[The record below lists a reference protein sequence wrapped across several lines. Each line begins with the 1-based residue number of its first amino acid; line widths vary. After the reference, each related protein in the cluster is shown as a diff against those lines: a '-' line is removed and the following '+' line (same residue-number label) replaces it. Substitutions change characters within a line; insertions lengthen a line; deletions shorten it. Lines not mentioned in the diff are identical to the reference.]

1 MSEEV
6 KIVITLKGHTA
17 SIGVQKPG
25 CDPTFSKVEGDLP
38 AVLESV
44 PGLVEEAQR
53 SWNANPRYPKCETP
67 LTPQSPPITVASQR
81 SSQRQTATASQ
92 PTMF

>member
-6 KIVITLKGHTA
+6 KIVISLKEQAA
-17 SIGVQKPG
+17 SIGVQKPD
-25 CDPTFSKVEGDLP
+25 CDPVFSRVEGDLP

-53 SWNANPRYPKCETP
+53 SWDSNPRNPKCETP
-67 LTPQSPPITVASQR
+67 LTPPAPPAT
-81 SSQRQTATASQ
+81 QRQPKSQ

>member
-6 KIVITLKGHTA
+6 KIVITLKEQAA
-17 SIGVQKPG
+17 SVGVQKPE
-25 CDPTFSKVEGDLP
+25 CDPVFSRVEGDLL
-38 AVLESV
+38 AVLESI

-53 SWNANPRYPKCETP
+53 SWDSNPRNPKCETD
-67 LTPQSPPITVASQR
+67 LTPPSPPATQR
-81 SSQRQTATASQ
+81 SSQRQAQATSQ

>member
-6 KIVITLKGHTA
+6 KIVITLKGQVA
-17 SIGVQKPG
+17 SIGVWKPD
-25 CDPTFSKVEGDLP
+25 CDPVFSKVEGDLA

-53 SWNANPRYPKCETP
+53 SWESNPRYPKCETP
-67 LTPQSPPITVASQR
+67 LPSQAAPPSQPR
-81 SSQRQTATASQ
+81 SEPRSTSSQQA
-92 PTMF
+92 MF